1 MELRFRSMASGIIYL
16 IILVMWGAYFIPRL
30 IHRHEESSPKA
41 GDRYKNAIRSVS
53 QAQTSRASFSPEFM
67 DPMQKSKII
76 AQRRTIFSGLTFLLI
91 ASGVAASLGMMA
103 WSILAIPGSGFAIF
117 IVAVRRQIVSAK
129 LKAQRLNT
137 LQKIMTAEIKIDP
150 EARISLRA
158 DALSTEH
165 WIPLAD
171 REDPSGVVVIP
182 KDRTGWSPISV
193 PRPTYSTAAKA
204 ITPKRVIDLTV
215 PGQWSA
221 EQEIL
226 NQLNLPGVTKRET
239 LFDQT
244 LLEEAAEPHVD
255 SEAI

>member
-1 MELRFRSMASGIIYL
+1 
-16 IILVMWGAYFIPRL
+16 
-30 IHRHEESSPKA
+30 
-41 GDRYKNAIRSVS
+41 
-53 QAQTSRASFSPEFM
+53 
-67 DPMQKSKII
+67 
-76 AQRRTIFSGLTFLLI
+76 
-91 ASGVAASLGMMA
+91 
-103 WSILAIPGSGFAIF
+103 
-117 IVAVRRQIVSAK
+117 
-129 LKAQRLNT
+129 
-137 LQKIMTAEIKIDP
+137 MTAEIKLDP